1 MLEIYGKK
9 KKRMK
14 YGVLSRVL
22 SDREKRGIL
31 YVASNC
37 CATVKQIFYEADVN
51 ISYIFASHIIKY
63 NICKSKSKNY
73 SRLL

>member
-1 MLEIYGKK
+1 
-9 KKRMK
+9 MK
-14 YGVLSRVL
+14 YGVL

-37 CATVKQIFYEADVN
+37 CDTVKQIPYETDDKYK
-51 ISYIFASHIIKY
+51 YIFPSHIIKHINIY
-63 NICKSKSKNY
+63 NICKSKIKNY